1 MRNLMASAL
10 GLLLLINAGTT
21 VAGDVTELIRQVQQG
36 DHRSD
41 KNRARDSARHPV
53 ETLEF
58 FGWQPEMTVVEISP
72 GTGWYTE
79 FLAPLT
85 RPHGV
90 LYAAGFALTAD
101 DLPSYGKMVQMMLV
115 SKFEEAPEI
124 YDHVV
129 VTELSVPQRVTPAP
143 PGSADMVLTFR
154 NLHNWVKAGE
164 ANEMLAVFYRTL
176 KPGGVLGVVDHRAKP
191 GTSVEAMAR
200 SGYVTE
206 EYVIDLVKAA
216 GFAFE
221 ASSPVN
227 NNAADSGDHP
237 MGVWSLPPS
246 LRGCRDIESAT
257 EKAACEKPFR
267 AIGESDR
274 MTLRF
279 RKPV

>member
-1 MRNLMASAL
+1 
-10 GLLLLINAGTT
+10 
-21 VAGDVTELIRQVQQG
+21 
-36 DHRSD
+36 
-41 KNRARDSARHPV
+41 
-53 ETLEF
+53 
-58 FGWQPEMTVVEISP
+58 VVEISP

-85 RPHGV
+85 RPQGV

-143 PGSADMVLTFR
+143 PGSANMVLTFR
-154 NLHNWVKAGE
+154 NLHNWVKADE
-164 ANEMLAVFYRTL
+164 AEEMLAVFYRTL

-279 RKPV
+279 RKPA

>member
-1 MRNLMASAL
+1 MRKLLASIFAMS
-10 GLLLLINAGTT
+10 LLLGAGPALAEDAT
-21 VAGDVTELIRQVQQG
+21 ALLNQAQQG
-36 DHRSD
+36 DHRGD
-41 KNRARDSARHPV
+41 KNRARDTARHPV
-53 ETLEF
+53 ETLQF
-58 FGWQPEMTVVEISP
+58 FGWQPDMTVVEVSP

-79 FLAPLT
+79 ILAPIT
-85 RPHGV
+85 RPKGV
-90 LYAAGFALTAD
+90 LYGAGFALTAD
-101 DLPSYGKMVQMMLV
+101 DLPSYGTMVQKMLV
-115 SKFEEAPEI
+115 SKLEEIPAI

-154 NLHNWVKAGE
+154 NLHNWVKADE
-164 ANEMLAVFYRTL
+164 AAEMLAIFYRTL

-191 GTSVEAMAR
+191 GTSVEDMAR

-206 EYVIDLVKAA
+206 EYAVELAKAA
-216 GFAFE
+216 GFEFE
-221 ASSPVN
+221 ASSTVN
-227 NNAADSGDHP
+227 NNAADNRDHP

-246 LRGCRDIESAT
+246 LRGCKKIESAN